1 MSDVAW
7 LFVAFL
13 AVWAGIGAYLASLAA
28 RQRRLERRL
37 DELGRTARGPDAGPH
52 GH

>member
-1 MSDVAW
+1 MSDIAW

-13 AVWAGIGAYLASLAA
+13 AVWAGIGGYLLTLGA

-37 DELGRTARGPDAGPH
+37 HDLEERAD
-52 GH
+52 